1 LPAFIVCIAFKLA
14 ETYAGTCHQDW
25 LFIAL
30 YASGIMPLRP
40 GALPI
45 FSLLMAALTSSK
57 VMGTGK
63 VEIKERSAL
72 GDVGEYG

>member
-1 LPAFIVCIAFKLA
+1 
-14 ETYAGTCHQDW
+14 
-25 LFIAL
+25 
-30 YASGIMPLRP
+30 
-40 GALPI
+40 
-45 FSLLMAALTSSK
+45 MAALTSSK